1 MPDQL
6 SQYARLAFPA
16 GFCLLILGAA
26 SVYFGADIPAAKA
39 IFSCVLILTAAVSV
53 GFGASFRPM
62 PAVWG
67 VALLLAAFGV
77 QHVMMGW
84 MDTAAPEFAA
94 LAAGGAVWLMGYGSA
109 RQRDTA
115 SVLWRATLAAGT
127 LIAVWA
133 FVEFT
138 MAPRTPPVARL
149 SAGFLSANTA
159 ATFFGII
166 ALMGLAELLGQIRK
180 GLRGGRAF
188 ADRALPL
195 ALALIC
201 VLILATCL
209 VLTASRA
216 GIAFAGLAATALSG
230 WQVLAWTR
238 DGGVSQR
245 SLGLGIAGFVGV
257 LVIGGLVWTVSG
269 ELAATRYERGLH
281 DALRAEMFAAYWNA
295 VALAPVTGHGLGSFV
310 FTNDLIITSQTV
322 RSLGNTNAA
331 HNVFLQWLL
340 QAGWTGALAMWS
352 VTGLL
357 IWQVMQG
364 LKVRRRHRG
373 YLRAVLCISAFVV
386 LHGLTDFAL
395 EVPGVMW
402 WWAWILGLGA
412 GIAAAGRNGQKRQR
426 QQDSAL
432 GRRLALASRSG
443 FVVLALAAGLL
454 AGWQGQMRVGANLAH
469 QLTPGALDAIAQ
481 GPGLPPSAYL
491 ADAYAA
497 RAIEADTGNLDFAHR
512 ATLAAIEREPRLV
525 TAWNRLVYIDLAR
538 NGRLTA
544 AGQAALARSFYLNL
558 YGDREILRWRLQIAA
573 AAWEQLDDLNRTSV
587 RLQLGGQAVMDRRWL
602 QQFANEVPDNVREE
616 IEAVLAR
623 TG

>member
-1 MPDQL
+1 MMPEQL
-6 SQYARLAFPA
+6 SQYTRLAFPA

-26 SVYFGADIPAAKA
+26 SFYFGADIPAAKA

-53 GFGASFRPM
+53 AFGAVYRPM

-67 VALLLAAFGV
+67 VVLLLAAFGV
-77 QHVMMGW
+77 YHVMMGW

-115 SVLWRATLAAGT
+115 SVLWRATLTVGT
-127 LIAVWA
+127 LIALWA
-133 FVEFT
+133 FIDFT
-138 MAPRTPPVARL
+138 ITPRTPSAVRL
-149 SAGFLSANTA
+149 NAGFLSANTA

-188 ADRALPL
+188 AERALPL

-201 VLILATCL
+201 VLISATCL
-209 VLTASRA
+209 MLTASRA
-216 GIAFAGLAATALSG
+216 GIAFAGLAAAALSG

-257 LVIGGLVWTVSG
+257 FVIGGLVWTVSG
-269 ELAATRYERGLH
+269 EMAATRYESGLRENLRG
-281 DALRAEMFAAYWNA
+281 EMFAAYWNA

-310 FTNDLIITSQTV
+310 FTNDLITTSQTV
-322 RSLGNTNAA
+322 RSLGSTNAA

-340 QAGWTGALAMWS
+340 QAGWTGALAMWA

-412 GIAAAGRNGQKRQR
+412 GIAAAGRNGQKRQ
-426 QQDSAL
+426 QDSAR
-432 GRRLALASRSG
+432 GGRLALASRAG
-443 FVVLALAAGLL
+443 FVALALAAGLL
-454 AGWQGQMRVGANLAH
+454 AGWQGQMRVSANLAH
-469 QLTPGALDAIAQ
+469 QLTPQALEAIARE
-481 GPGLPPSAYL
+481 PGLPPSAYL
-491 ADAYAA
+491 IDAYAA
-497 RAIEADTGNLDFAHR
+497 RAIEADIGDLDFAHR
-512 ATLAAIEREPRLV
+512 ATLAAVEREPRLV
-525 TAWNRLVYIDLAR
+525 TAWNRLVYIDMAR

-544 AGQAALARSFYLNL
+544 AGQAALAQSFYLNL

-573 AAWEQLDDLNRTSV
+573 VAWEQLDDLNRTSV
-587 RLQLGGQAVMDRRWL
+587 RLQLGGQAVRDRRWL
-602 QQFANEVPDNVREE
+602 HRFASDAPEGVREE
-616 IEAVLAR
+616 IEAALAR
-623 TG
+623 TT